1 MLKGGSGRTTPAAE
15 HLLVGVA
22 DHNLSG
28 IADEFS
34 TKSSTA
40 TLHGASK
47 GRASVTGRLLGTVL
61 QILLACLIDC
71 NLSEEVETLSLHER
85 CTNLPHDY
93 AARGRAEQVRQFGIS
108 SHLVSSY
115 ISSVA
120 C

>member
-1 MLKGGSGRTTPAAE
+1 MLKGNSGCTTPAAE

-22 DHNLSG
+22 DRNLS
-28 IADEFS
+28 DEFS
-34 TKSSTA
+34 THKSSTA